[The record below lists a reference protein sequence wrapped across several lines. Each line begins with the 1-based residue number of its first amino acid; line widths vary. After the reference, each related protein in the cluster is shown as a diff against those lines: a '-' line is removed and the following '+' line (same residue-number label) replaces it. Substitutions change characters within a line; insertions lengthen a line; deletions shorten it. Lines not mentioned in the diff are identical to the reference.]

1 MSDVR
6 LAPRAL
12 PHSRVMRLVNGLG
25 AMGTAL
31 LAFWAPLALL
41 LVLFVTAKQHSLAA
55 DFVHEHRP
63 AARAVLDGHSPYPQ
77 DLVRELRSS
86 FGFVYPP
93 LTAFL
98 AAPVALLPSGVAA
111 WIATLLM
118 IALVPSTLWALG
130 VSDWRCYAAV
140 VLWFPTLSAIE
151 TANLSLPLACGLA
164 LCWRWRARSRL
175 AGTLLGVLVAAKLLL
190 WPLVIWSAAARRYRS
205 TAYALGAAAV
215 AVIAPW
221 AAIGFAGMRSYPHLL
236 RDLSGYEG
244 PRSHS
249 LASLFML
256 LTGNWR
262 LAELL
267 GFVLGFVVLG
277 IACFLARAGHDR
289 TSFVVAV
296 TSALCLTSVVWA
308 HYLVLLAVVLG
319 VTVRRFSPAWLIP
332 LALWLWPL
340 LPSSGSGQTVL
351 VVVAIAATL
360 AAAVRADR
368 PTRADAGRLVVGR
381 RAEAPV

>member
-1 MSDVR
+1 
-6 LAPRAL
+6 
-12 PHSRVMRLVNGLG
+12 MRLTNGLR
-25 AMGTAL
+25 AMGTGL

-41 LVLFVTAKQHSLAA
+41 LMLFVTVRQHSLAA
-55 DFVHEHRP
+55 DFIHEHRP
-63 AARAVLDGHSPYPQ
+63 AARAVLDGHSPYPR
-77 DLVRELRSS
+77 DLVHTLASS

-98 AAPVALLPSGVAA
+98 AAPIALLPHGVAA
-111 WIATLLM
+111 SIATLLT
-118 IALVPSTLWALG
+118 IALVPTMLWALG

-164 LCWRWRARSRL
+164 LCWRWRQRSRL
-175 AGTLLGVLVAAKLLL
+175 AGALLGVLVAAKLLL
-190 WPLVIWSAAARRYRS
+190 WPLVIWSAAVRRYRS
-205 TAYALGAAAV
+205 TACALGAAAV
-215 AVIAPW
+215 AVIVPW

-236 RDLSGYEG
+236 RVLSDYEG

-256 LTGNWR
+256 LTGSWH
-262 LAELL
+262 LSEFL
-267 GFVLGFVVLG
+267 GFLVGFVVLG
-277 IACFLARAGHDR
+277 VAFFLGRAGHER

-296 TSALCLTSVVWA
+296 TAALCLTSVVWA
-308 HYLVLLAVVLG
+308 HYLVFLAVVLG
-319 VTVRRFSPAWLIP
+319 VTVRRFSGAWLIP

-351 VVVAIAATL
+351 VVVTIGATL

-368 PTRADAGRLVVGR
+368 PK
-381 RAEAPV
+381 RAESESLAIGRSAAVQGLI